1 MINSLYGKKM
11 GNLRHRINVR
21 LVNNKKDCLKYS
33 SIPTHI
39 THEIFDK
46 KLSYSWNQTSSNA

>member
-1 MINSLYGKKM
+1 MMINSLYGKKM

-46 KLSYSWNQTSSNA
+46 N